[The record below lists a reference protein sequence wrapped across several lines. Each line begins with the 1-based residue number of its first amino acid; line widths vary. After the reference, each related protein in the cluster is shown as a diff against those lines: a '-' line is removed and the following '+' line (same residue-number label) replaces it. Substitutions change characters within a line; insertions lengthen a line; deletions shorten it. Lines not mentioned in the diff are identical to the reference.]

1 MERIE
6 SGFRSFVERL
16 RPSDYLAVSR
26 DRRFRAVQRR
36 RTREAVRVDILV
48 VIVAFVFDAIT
59 ASEHGLGVVA
69 IDAGLIGLAL
79 VSLWSLGHWCRHHP
93 EPVAWIMVSG
103 VLFTMPATA
112 FVAPSLAIQSAA
124 YMLVLPGLVALVVP
138 WRTRTHLA
146 WLAMFLVVV
155 TWYFTLDVNG
165 ALGGDVRYD
174 LASVLLVACGA
185 SLAGRALLQR
195 AQLRNFVQVEHI
207 HALHRQRDDQIAQL
221 THVHGTLRTLGAA
234 VQQAER
240 RALHD
245 PLTGLANRT
254 LLADRLAQGLAQ
266 RGATVAVVMLDLDH
280 FKAVNDTLGHAAG
293 DEVLLGV
300 AKRFMSSLRSGDTL
314 ARLSGDEFVE
324 VVRDVKD
331 VAVACAIAGRLLGS
345 LRAPFEL
352 PLLGGKEVTVHASAG
367 IALAAV
373 GECAPEELMRRADV
387 ALYRAKKMGKD
398 QWQLFDASMDT
409 EAQRPLGL
417 PTTSTAQHR

>member
-6 SGFRSFVERL
+6 SGFRSLVERL
-16 RPSDYLAVSR
+16 RPSDYLAVTR
-26 DRRFRAVQRR
+26 NRRFRAVQRR

-93 EPVAWIMVSG
+93 EPVAWIMASG

-221 THVHGTLRTLGAA
+221 THVHGALRTLGRPFKRQNAGPYTTRLPGWRTERSWLTAWRRGSHSAA
-234 VQQAER
+234 PPLLLSCSTSITSRPSMTPSAMPQATR
-240 RALHD
+240 SSWAWQSDSCPRSDQAIRW
-245 PLTGLANRT
+245 P
-254 LLADRLAQGLAQ
+254 
-266 RGATVAVVMLDLDH
+266 VWAV
-280 FKAVNDTLGHAAG
+280 
-293 DEVLLGV
+293 
-300 AKRFMSSLRSGDTL
+300 MSSSRS
-314 ARLSGDEFVE
+314 
-324 VVRDVKD
+324 
-331 VAVACAIAGRLLGS
+331 
-345 LRAPFEL
+345 
-352 PLLGGKEVTVHASAG
+352 SA
-367 IALAAV
+367 
-373 GECAPEELMRRADV
+373 
-387 ALYRAKKMGKD
+387 
-398 QWQLFDASMDT
+398 T
-409 EAQRPLGL
+409 
-417 PTTSTAQHR
+417 